1 MHFRS
6 DAQWFRV
13 CSAAVSLFL
22 VPSLTGCLPSLSEG
36 PPRLISVAEET
47 QALRQTVG
55 FPDLTNTSSAYR
67 NAYVTT
73 RMYAIDLAYSQ
84 YEASLTHERQ
94 DTSFVADVTNIGL
107 TGTAALV
114 GAAETKAI
122 LAGIAAGL
130 TGVKSSYTD
139 DILLNKAIEVFQTQM
154 RANRAEV
161 ATRIIG
167 NLKKPAAVYPIQFAL
182 SDLEDYYRAGT
193 LSGAMVGIGATVA
206 TKELVAEQTKA
217 QAIAATI
224 ITNPKTPI
232 PPPVRG
238 PSPAEVTR
246 FTDAERTLRTEQIKG
261 IQHFFCIQEDGRLGS
276 HGSLTRRKIKEFLV
290 SKNVRKAT
298 DDDTI
303 DFEGRATLL
312 DALDEGAA
320 QCK

>member
-1 MHFRS
+1 MRFRI
-6 DAQWFRV
+6 DGQWFRA
-13 CSAAVSLFL
+13 CSLTVSLFL
-22 VPSLTGCLPSLSEG
+22 VSSLAGCLPSLSEG

-55 FPDLTNTSSAYR
+55 LPDLTNTSAAYR
-67 NAYVTT
+67 NAYVTS

-94 DTSFVADVTNIGL
+94 DVSFIADVTNIGL
-107 TGTAALV
+107 TGTASLV
-114 GAAETKAI
+114 GVAETKAI

-130 TGVKSSYTD
+130 TGVKSSYTN
-139 DILLNKAIEVFQTQM
+139 DILFSKTVEVLQTQM

-167 NLKKPAAVYPIQFAL
+167 NLKKPTGVYPIQFAL

-193 LSGAMVGIGATVA
+193 LSGAMIAVGATVSA
-206 TKELVAEQTKA
+206 KELVAEQTKA

-224 ITNPKTPI
+224 ITNPKAPI

-238 PSPAEVTR
+238 PSPVEVNR
-246 FTDAERTLRTEQIKG
+246 FTDAERILRAEQIKG
-261 IQHFFCIQEDGRLGS
+261 IQHLFCIPEDGRLGP

-290 SKNVRKAT
+290 AQGERKES

-303 DFEGRATLL
+303 DFDGRATLL
-312 DALDEGAA
+312 DALDKGASL
-320 QCK
+320 CK

>member
-1 MHFRS
+1 MRFRI

-13 CSAAVSLFL
+13 CSVTVSLFL
-22 VPSLTGCLPSLSEG
+22 VSSLAGCLPSLSDG
-36 PPRLISVAEET
+36 PPRLVSVAEET

-94 DTSFVADVTNIGL
+94 DVSFIADVTNIGL
-107 TGTAALV
+107 TGTASLA

-130 TGVKSSYTD
+130 TGAKSSYTN
-139 DILLNKAIEVFQTQM
+139 DILFSRTVEVLQTQM

-167 NLKKPAAVYPIQFAL
+167 NLKKPTAVYPIQFAL

-193 LSGAMVGIGATVA
+193 LSGAMIAVGSTVA

-238 PSPAEVTR
+238 PSPVEINR
-246 FTDAERTLRTEQIKG
+246 FTDAEKILRTEQIKG
-261 IQHFFCIQEDGRLGS
+261 IQHLFCIQEDGKLGP
-276 HGSLTRRKIKEFLV
+276 HGSPTRRKIKEFLV

-312 DALDEGAA
+312 DALDEGAP